1 MATKQVKGNATK
13 YSSYAYA
20 FKRINQ
26 ALENEYYLE
35 VITICE
41 SIITDRLLSYG
52 EYITEK
58 YIGDK
63 ATLGN
68 VLSKIK
74 KNKKFVI
81 NEETENLL
89 EEVDVWRDKRN
100 SAVHS
105 VAKSKPGTATA
116 SEEEFLY
123 ESEMCAK
130 NGKKLARKICDWH
143 KKTKHKVGKK

>member
-1 MATKQVKGNATK
+1 MATKQVRGNAPK

-35 VITICE
+35 AITICE

-68 VLSKIK
+68 VITKIK

-81 NEETENLL
+81 NEEAENLL
-89 EEVDVWRDKRN
+89 EEVDAWRNKRN

-105 VAKSKPGTATA
+105 VAKSKPGTATQ
-116 SEEEFLY
+116 SVEEFLD
-123 ESEMCAK
+123 EAKLCAQI
-130 NGKKLARKICDWH
+130 GKKLARKVCDWH
-143 KKTKHKVGKK
+143 KMTNLKMGNK